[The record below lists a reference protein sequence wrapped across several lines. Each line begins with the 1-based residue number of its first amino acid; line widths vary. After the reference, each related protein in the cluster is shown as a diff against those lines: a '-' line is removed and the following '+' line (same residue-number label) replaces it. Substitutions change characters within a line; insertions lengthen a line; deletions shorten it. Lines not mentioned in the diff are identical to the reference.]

1 MADEI
6 KEFREKFFAACKNTD
21 IETPQLLSTLDVAKL
36 TSPGIFAAHVD
47 ANYLEKPEHLWNE
60 GFFEQCLHES
70 KEVFSLNRLD
80 HLLTVR
86 NYLRKNGVKGFK
98 PTIQEKNREPEMIN
112 SQFQPAEN
120 LKASFQKIESDPSQA
135 QIALRFELYDINKNS
150 NYLKDAIKWAESQA
164 PQLFSAYETSA
175 FRKAISDNE
184 KDWSVD
190 YFDIQTEYLSSNF
203 SKERY
208 LHLIDVREYLR
219 IKGVEGFAP
228 FPREKTVSS
237 IEAQKSNHAE
247 PKASNPASP
256 PHSPPA
262 SKSDSLSQALRIA
275 LMAGGAIAALL
286 MLVFSMRR

>member
-6 KEFREKFFAACKNTD
+6 KEFQDQFFAACKNTD
-21 IETPQLLSTLDVAKL
+21 IETPQLLSTLDIATL
-36 TSPGIFAAHVD
+36 NSPDIFAEHVH
-47 ANYLEKPEHLWNE
+47 ATYLKKPENLWTD

-70 KEVFSLNRLD
+70 KEVFSRGRLD
-80 HLLTVR
+80 HLLAVR
-86 NYLRKNGVKGFK
+86 TYLRKMEVKGFK
-98 PTIQEKNREPEMIN
+98 PTIQKNRELEIVN

-135 QIALRFELYDINKNS
+135 QIALRFELYDINKSS
-150 NYLKDAIKWAESQA
+150 NYLKDAIKWAESRA

-175 FRKAISDNE
+175 FKKVISHNE
-184 KDWSVD
+184 KDWSAD

-219 IKGVEGFAP
+219 VKKVEGFVP
-228 FPREKTVSS
+228 LPREKTLSS
-237 IEAQKSNHAE
+237 IESQKSNHAE
-247 PKASNPASP
+247 PKASKPASP

-262 SKSDSLSQALRIA
+262 SKPDSMSQALRIA
-275 LMAGGAIAALL
+275 LMVGGAIAALL
-286 MLVFSMRR
+286 VLVFSMTR